1 MSALTTVLTFWLE
14 WKLFGNNTVASRLR
28 GNKPQKINST
38 FVTATK
44 SISART
50 NLQNRGGKDSKIAVE
65 RFANSGAHK
74 VVFKY

>member
-14 WKLFGNNTVASRLR
+14 WKLFGNNTVASLLR

-50 NLQNRGGKDSKIAVE
+50 NLQNRRGKRLK
-65 RFANSGAHK
+65 NCSGAHK

>member
-1 MSALTTVLTFWLE
+1 M
-14 WKLFGNNTVASRLR
+14 ASLLR